1 MGAKITKFIRF
12 FNPKWEQNVGLIPNP
27 NHEAR
32 KTKKKE
38 TKTWHVQNNNPTRF
52 YCKIE
57 IEQGCDKKTY
67 LKLVLNN

>member
-1 MGAKITKFIRF
+1 MGTKITKFIRF

-27 NHEAR
+27 NHETW
-32 KTKKKE
+32 K
-38 TKTWHVQNNNPTRF
+38 TKTWHVQDNNLTRF

-67 LKLVLNN
+67 LKLMLNN